1 MTLASNDPNRA
12 IMSAGR
18 WLAFALI
25 SASICLSVAPA
36 EANERES
43 FRVCADPHYLPWS
56 NDQLEGI
63 ENRIAA
69 LLAKQ
74 LGQTVE
80 YTWFPQRMGFI
91 RNTLRSQDESGAYP
105 CDVVMGLPAGF
116 ELALTSEPYYHSTY
130 ALVYIAGRGLDSVD
144 SPEDL
149 LELDAERRSKLRFG
163 LAERN
168 PGTLWLAKYGML
180 DRLTVAY
187 ASQQGDPNVRPGQ
200 FEQADLLE
208 GTIDA
213 TFMWGPIAG
222 HFLLANPDVPIRI
235 IPVASEPDLRM
246 HFGIALGVRF
256 GDRTRLE
263 KLQALLDENQSA
275 IEAILLEHAVPLVD
289 SDGIPL

>member
-1 MTLASNDPNRA
+1 MN
-12 IMSAGR
+12 G
-18 WLAFALI
+18 
-25 SASICLSVAPA
+25 
-36 EANERES
+36 ES

-213 TFMWGPIAG
+213 TFHVGPHRRA
-222 HFLLANPDVPIRI
+222 FSPRQSRRPD
-235 IPVASEPDLRM
+235 PD
-246 HFGIALGVRF
+246 HSGGF
-256 GDRTRLE
+256 RTRSPH
-263 KLQALLDENQSA
+263 ALRNCIGGTIWRPYTA
-275 IEAILLEHAVPLVD
+275 
-289 SDGIPL
+289 